1 LPSHPEDI
9 SNWDGIIMR
18 SPQTGKLHEYKFIGP
33 DQGEAYLNLN
43 EKLIADDPSA
53 LHQGA
58 VLGMGI
64 AAISTAHAKSYIE
77 NGTLIRILPEWYADL
92 GETNLYFS
100 SKKHMPAKTR
110 CFIDFI
116 VSKFEQLKINE
127 QLSAHKLGK

>member
-1 LPSHPEDI
+1 
-9 SNWDGIIMR
+9 
-18 SPQTGKLHEYKFIGP
+18 
-33 DQGEAYLNLN
+33 
-43 EKLIADDPSA
+43 
-53 LHQGA
+53 
-58 VLGMGI
+58 MGI

-116 VSKFEQLKINE
+116 VSKFEQLKLMSNY
-127 QLSAHKLGK
+127 QLISLESKTLSTKNHFYS